1 MSMNLEG
8 FRPMKSAAP
17 DQDFDWG
24 TLFQQGESYLVS
36 PKYDGWR
43 CVIHPTL
50 GPVSN
55 TLKPIANEYTRNWLK
70 MNCPSWLDGE
80 LCVIPINHPN
90 QMQMAQ
96 SAFSSQGGTP
106 DFRYMVFD
114 NFEAGQMCGFG
125 IRVEDA
131 KTVTEVTKARHL
143 ASSPDHPWRI
153 ELAPQH
159 RVESVEELLALEEK
173 YLAEGYEGVMIRS
186 LDGKYKYGRS
196 TLKQRGMIKM
206 KRYIDAEAI
215 VLDWEPLYLNENDP
229 QIDALGLQKRG
240 YSKTGK
246 IPDNSRVGSLKCRVL
261 TGRFTG
267 TEFSIGSGF
276 DDSAR
281 RAMREA
287 IRLVDEGTLP
297 TGDQAQLTRRSDPRG
312 KIMTFK
318 YQDHGSKD
326 TVRQPIFKSWRNP
339 DDIAKES

>member
-1 MSMNLEG
+1 MSMNLSG
-8 FRPMKSAAP
+8 FRPMKSASP
-17 DQDFDWG
+17 EQDFDWAS
-24 TLFQQGESYLVS
+24 LFDTPGVAYLVS

-55 TLKPIANEYTRNWLK
+55 TLKPIANEYTRNWLTA
-70 MNCPSWLDGE
+70 CVSPYLDGE
-80 LCVIPINHPN
+80 LVVNPITHPN

-125 IRVEDA
+125 IRSEDA
-131 KTVTEVTKARHL
+131 KTVVTHRRNEYLEGNHN
-143 ASSPDHPWRI
+143 HPWRVEI
-153 ELAPQH
+153 APQH
-159 RVESVEELLALEEK
+159 RVETVDFLLELEEK
-173 YLAEGYEGVMIRS
+173 YLAEGYEGVMVRS
-186 LDGKYKYGRS
+186 LDGKYKFGRS

-215 VLDWEPLYLNENDP
+215 VQGWAPLLLNQNDP
-229 QIDALGLQKRG
+229 KVDALGLQKRG
-240 YSKTGK
+240 YSKEGK
-246 IPDNSRVGSLKCRVL
+246 VADDSRVGTLHCEVL
-261 TGRFTG
+261 TGRFKG
-267 TEFSIGSGF
+267 TKFSIGSGF

-281 RAMREA
+281 AAMREA
-287 IRLVDEGTLP
+287 IRTVEKGGLIGGLYEHHSQYP
-297 TGDQAQLTRRSDPRG
+297 IG

-326 TVRQPIFKSWRNP
+326 TVRQPIFKSWRSP
-339 DDIAKES
+339 EDIS

>member
-1 MSMNLEG
+1 MSMNLNG
-8 FRPMKSAAP
+8 FRPMKSASP
-17 DQDFDWG
+17 EQDYDWSQ
-24 TLFQQGESYLVS
+24 LFKDGQAYLVS

-55 TLKPIANEYTRNWLK
+55 TLKPINNDFTRNWLMAHAPK
-70 MNCPSWLDGE
+70 WLDGE
-80 LCVIPINHPN
+80 LCVNPINHPN

-125 IRVEDA
+125 IRAEDA
-131 KTVTEVTKARHL
+131 ARVVMQGTQHYTERGHN
-143 ASSPDHPWRI
+143 HPWRI
-153 ELAPQH
+153 ELAPQW
-159 RVESVEELLALEEK
+159 RVESVETLLALEEK
-173 YLAEGYEGVMIRS
+173 YLAEGYEGVMVRS
-186 LDGKYKYGRS
+186 LDGKYKFGRS
-196 TLKQRGMIKM
+196 TLLQRGMIKM

-229 QIDALGLQKRG
+229 RIDALGLQKRG
-240 YSKTGK
+240 YSKGGK
-246 IPDNSRVGSLKCRVL
+246 IPDDTRVGSLKCRVL
-261 TGRFTG
+261 TGRFAG

-281 RAMREA
+281 MRMREA
-287 IRLVDEGTLP
+287 IRQVDEAGGLGNTL
-297 TGDQAQLTRRSDPRG
+297 GRSQFPDYPIG

-326 TVRQPIFKSWRNP
+326 TVRQPIFKSWRSS
-339 DDIAKES
+339 DDITHG